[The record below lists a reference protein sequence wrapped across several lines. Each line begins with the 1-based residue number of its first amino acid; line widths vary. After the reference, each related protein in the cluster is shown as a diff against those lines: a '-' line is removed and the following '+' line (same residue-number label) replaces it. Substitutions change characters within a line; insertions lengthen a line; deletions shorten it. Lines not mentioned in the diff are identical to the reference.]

1 MNTIP
6 SSVDV
11 LVIGA
16 GFGGIYA
23 VAKFKEQG
31 MTVSCLDQNDG
42 PGGVWNQNRY
52 PGARVDSNSRFY
64 AMTHDVD
71 VYKDWTPREEFADSA
86 EMRRYFEW
94 LVQRLGVQDDIRY
107 GQTVTRATY
116 NEATPSWEIAT
127 ADGSTVEATYLM
139 LAIGSL
145 NAPNAPQI
153 PGEDIFTGTVVHT
166 SSWPTTEVPNLDG
179 RVGVVGTGSS
189 GIQVATQLSSTA
201 EELYVLQRTPQYTL
215 PLGNHPADPAAR
227 EAILKDFAGTR
238 EKIFAAP
245 KGRPVAETQYALASL
260 PADEQQRL
268 LEEGWNQGGNILVG
282 MFTDLF
288 TDPRAND
295 ILSDFVRAKI
305 RAIVHDPETAEL
317 LTPSYGIGAKR
328 IVRDSG
334 FYEAFNRPNTH
345 LVSLAG
351 NPIVELTETGLQT
364 EKEHIELDVLV
375 MATGFD
381 AMTGPLFRID
391 LHGENGIRLEDQ
403 WKSGEQ
409 IDSMGGLM
417 VTGFPNMFIIGGAQ
431 SPAVHVSVP
440 VLNEYMVNQASD
452 IIDLA
457 QTEQAGSVQ
466 PPVEYC
472 TQWTELVNQ
481 AGQGSITN
489 TVASWF
495 NGGNIDGKPRAFL
508 TYQGGFV
515 NFQKYFDS
523 LDKRRLLEPQ
533 RELAESTAASGH

>member
-23 VAKFKEQG
+23 VAKFKQQG
-31 MTVSCLDQNDG
+31 MSVACLDQNDG
-42 PGGVWNQNRY
+42 PGGAWNQNRY

-64 AMTHDVD
+64 AMTHDPD
-71 VYKDWTPREEFADSA
+71 VYQDWTPREEFSDSA

-94 LVQRLGVQDDIRY
+94 LVERLGVDDDIAY
-107 GQTVTRATY
+107 GRTVTRAAYDEST
-116 NEATPSWEIAT
+116 SRWEVAT
-127 ADGSTVEATYLM
+127 ADGAVVEATYLV

-145 NAPNAPQI
+145 NTPNAPQL
-153 PGEDIFTGTVVHT
+153 PGQDVFAGTVVHT
-166 SSWPTTEVPNLDG
+166 SSWPATEVPNLHG

-189 GIQVATQLSSTA
+189 GIQVATQLSATA
-201 EELYVLQRTPQYTL
+201 EKLYVLQRTPQYTL
-215 PLGNHPADPAAR
+215 PLGNHPADPAER
-227 EAILKDFAGTR
+227 DAILRDFAGTR
-238 EKIFAAP
+238 EQIFAAP
-245 KGRPVAETQYALASL
+245 KGRPVPETQYALAAL

-268 LEEGWNQGGNILVG
+268 LEEGWNQGGNILLG

-288 TDPRAND
+288 TDPNAND
-295 ILSDFVRAKI
+295 VFSDFVRAKI
-305 RAIVHDPETAEL
+305 RSTVTDPETAEL
-317 LTPSYGIGAKR
+317 LTPTYGIGAKR

-334 FYEAFNRPNTH
+334 FYHALNRPNTH

-364 EKEHIELDVLV
+364 ENEHIELDVLV

-391 LHGENGIRLEDQ
+391 LYGENGVLLEDQ
-403 WKSGEQ
+403 WNSGER

-417 VTGFPNMFIIGGAQ
+417 VNGFPNMFIIGGAQ

-440 VLNEYMVNQASD
+440 VLNEYMVDQASD

-457 QTEQAGSVQ
+457 QAQQAGSVQ

-472 TQWTELVNQ
+472 TRWTELVTE

-515 NFQKYFDS
+515 NYQTYFNG
-523 LDKRRLLEPQ
+523 LDKQRLLEPP
-533 RELAESTAASGH
+533 RELAESAAA